1 MKTKIFYLMLLSC
14 ITANAQ
20 EAKNTFKTNLGGY
33 FFRNVNL
40 SYERSINKT
49 FAVNVSF
56 GTVPKGDVPMMKK
69 FIGEDADQEIRDI
82 QFGST
87 TFTIE
92 PRIYFGKKYN
102 AGFYLAPYYRYTN
115 MKVDSFVYDFSYTT
129 DANVERDIP
138 LDMSGKITANSF
150 GLMIGAQWLIG
161 KEQNWIIDW
170 WIAGGHYGF
179 SKGDI
184 EGKTRNNNDLTDE
197 DQRRI
202 NEDLNDLDVPIID
215 YKAEVNSKGARV
227 KIDGPW
233 AGLRSG
239 IAFGYRF

>member
-1 MKTKIFYLMLLSC
+1 MKTKILCLLLMSG

-20 EAKNTFKTNLGGY
+20 ESKNTFKTNLTGY
-33 FFRNVNL
+33 FFRNFNL

-49 FAVNVSF
+49 FAINIGF

-69 FIGEDADQEIRDI
+69 FIGEDADQEIRNI

-129 DANVERDIP
+129 DDNVEREIP

-161 KEQNWIIDW
+161 KKQNWVIDW
-170 WIAGGHYGF
+170 WIVGGHYGF

-184 EGKTRNNNDLTDE
+184 QGKSRNNLTPE

-202 NEDLNDLDVPIID
+202 NEDLNDLDIPIID
-215 YKAEVNSKGARV
+215 YKAVVNNNGATV